1 MVLGGQKMKLFT
13 FAIGSALILALSFS
27 FIGISKAGPVELETD
42 AGVITM
48 VATVEEID
56 VDNQLITVVG
66 PNGNSIVVQIKPEHL
81 ALIKVKDK
89 VTISYADE
97 MAVALR
103 RSAGPPKA
111 TANPI
116 AQLETGDMNMTPPTI
131 AQQTDVDATP
141 DGATNFTTTELT
153 VTVAA
158 VNHRKRTIT
167 FDGPGG
173 VRRTIFIGPAVQG
186 LEQVEAGDE
195 VVLLITRAVAI
206 DIKPA

>member
-1 MVLGGQKMKLFT
+1 MKLFT
-13 FAIGSALILALSFS
+13 FAIGSALVLALTFS
-27 FIGISKAGPVELETD
+27 FIGISKAGPVEIEAD

-56 VDNQLITVVG
+56 VENQLVTVVG
-66 PNGNSIVVQIKPEHL
+66 PNGNSIVVQVKPEHL
-81 ALIKVKDK
+81 ELIKLKDK

-97 MAVALR
+97 VAVALR
-103 RSAGPPKA
+103 RNAGPPKA

-141 DGATNFTTTELT
+141 DGATNFTTTEIT

-173 VRRTIFIGPAVQG
+173 IRRTIFIGPAVQG
-186 LEQVEAGDE
+186 LDQVEAGDE

>member
-1 MVLGGQKMKLFT
+1 
-13 FAIGSALILALSFS
+13 
-27 FIGISKAGPVELETD
+27 
-42 AGVITM
+42 
-48 VATVEEID
+48 
-56 VDNQLITVVG
+56 
-66 PNGNSIVVQIKPEHL
+66 VVQIKPEHL

-167 FDGPGG
+167 FDGPG
-173 VRRTIFIGPAVQG
+173 PAVQG

>member
-1 MVLGGQKMKLFT
+1 MKLFT
-13 FAIGSALILALSFS
+13 FAIGSTLVLALTFS
-27 FIGISKAGPVELETD
+27 SIGVSKAGPVEIESD

-56 VDNQLITVVG
+56 AENQLVTVVG
-66 PNGNSIVVQIKPEHL
+66 PDGNSIVVQVKPEHL

-103 RSAGPPKA
+103 RNAGPPKA
-111 TANPI
+111 AANPI
-116 AQLETGDMNMTPPTI
+116 SQLETEDMNMTPPTI

-141 DGATNFTTTELT
+141 DGATNFTTTEIT

-173 VRRTIFIGPAVQG
+173 IKRTIFVGPAVQG
-186 LEQVEAGDE
+186 LDQVEAGDE